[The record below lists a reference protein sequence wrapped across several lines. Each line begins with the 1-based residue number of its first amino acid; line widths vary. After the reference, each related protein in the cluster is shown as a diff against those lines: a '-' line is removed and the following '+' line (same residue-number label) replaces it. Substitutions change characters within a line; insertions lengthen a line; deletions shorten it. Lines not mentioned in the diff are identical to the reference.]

1 MPPPPSSRLVR
12 PPVHAL
18 FLSTQGVKSSRTSLL
33 RHKGTELC
41 TSGKAGER
49 TDWCQS
55 RQRMSRARS
64 ASRARNRA
72 LPFSM
77 LADAGADGDGSD
89 ARMRSTLLCAS
100 FAARTCTPQ
109 PHVT

>member
-1 MPPPPSSRLVR
+1 
-12 PPVHAL
+12 
-18 FLSTQGVKSSRTSLL
+18 
-33 RHKGTELC
+33 
-41 TSGKAGER
+41 
-49 TDWCQS
+49 
-55 RQRMSRARS
+55 MSRARS